1 MLDWLIPAAQAAEAG
16 AATGSFWSG
25 QVFLIAALGFAWY
38 FMLFRP
44 HLRRQKAQQ
53 ALMGGLKKGD
63 KIVSI
68 GGIHGT
74 PELERRVDAGEAIVA
89 FSLYPTTLDQLMAVA
104 DASLLMPPKST
115 WFEPKLR
122 DGLLVNTID

>member
-74 PELERRVDAGEAIVA
+74 VHAVKETTVVVRVDDECKLE
-89 FSLYPTTLDQLMAVA
+89 FSKSAVA
-104 DASLLMPPKST
+104 QVNPEGKASDKDEQT
-115 WFEPKLR
+115 K
-122 DGLLVNTID
+122 